1 MNNRILFFKTYR
13 KVSAGMLIV
22 WICVRHILV
31 FKKSLMITYIFCFLA
46 DILYSMNHLIF
57 RHLEKVSQQPVSGL
71 VCCLATAAVVATVE
85 LNCIPI
91 PWIWPLAQARRASE
105 MTAGYFKR
113 CWLRL
118 EEPPGSTLGFFS
130 STFLFASYL
139 FLDVVDST
147 QKSKFLKSISQKW
160 LWNFWKFQKCLFLLT
175 LDNDN

>member
-1 MNNRILFFKTYR
+1 
-13 KVSAGMLIV
+13 
-22 WICVRHILV
+22 
-31 FKKSLMITYIFCFLA
+31 MITYIFCFLA

-57 RHLEKVSQQPVSGL
+57 RHLEKVSQSSVRFGL
-71 VCCLATAAVVATVE
+71 LLGYCCSSSNSRTE
-85 LNCIPI
+85 LYTNSLNLTIGT
-91 PWIWPLAQARRASE
+91 QARRASE

-147 QKSKFLKSISQKW
+147 QKTKFSKSISQK
-160 LWNFWKFQKCLFLLT
+160 
-175 LDNDN
+175 